1 MTRAIRLREKLSRG
15 ELIVGG
21 HVFLT
26 DPEVTESLGMH
37 GFEFVWIDAEHSA
50 FDRTEILA
58 HVVAAAAADTA
69 SFVRV
74 AWNDPVI
81 IKPVIEMGPDG
92 IILPMVSTAEEA
104 RAAVAAC
111 RYPPAGVRGFGPRR
125 ANAYGAVDTADYL
138 AHADER
144 LLKIMQIEH
153 VRAVENLEEILTVP
167 GVDLIIVG
175 PNDLSASVGHLG
187 DTRHP
192 DVIALYDQIE
202 RVAKR
207 MKKPFGVSLGAGDR
221 VSIEDWVRRGA
232 ALIGC
237 GDDLSYLSMGSKAT
251 LSYVRGL
258 AR

>member
-1 MTRAIRLREKLSRG
+1 MMLAAALREKLARG
-15 ELIVGG
+15 ELIIGG

-50 FDRTEILA
+50 FDKGEILA
-58 HVVAAAAADTA
+58 HVVAAAAANTA

-74 AWNDPVI
+74 PWNDPVLV
-81 IKPVIEMGPDG
+81 KPVLEMGPDG
-92 IILPMVSTAEEA
+92 IILPMVSSAEEA

-125 ANAYGAVDTADYL
+125 ANAYGAIDTKEYL

-153 VRAVENLEEILTVP
+153 VRAVENLEEILAVA

-175 PNDLSASVGHLG
+175 PNDLSASAGHLG

-192 DVIALYDQIE
+192 EVIALYDEIE
-202 RVAKR
+202 RTAKR
-207 MKKPFGVSLGAGDR
+207 MHKPFGVSLGAGDR
-221 VSIEDWVRRGA
+221 ESIEDWVRRGV

-251 LSYVRGL
+251 LSFVRTL
-258 AR
+258 TR